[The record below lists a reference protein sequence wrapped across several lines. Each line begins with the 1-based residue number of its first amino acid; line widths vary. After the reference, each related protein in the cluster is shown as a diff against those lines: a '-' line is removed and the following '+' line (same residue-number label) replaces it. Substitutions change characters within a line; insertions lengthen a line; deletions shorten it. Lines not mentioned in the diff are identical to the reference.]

1 MTSAV
6 RTYLILGLVV
16 APFLGAATAPAG
28 CNQDVASALNAI
40 HTDLAN
46 MEMAAGQSL
55 ATACAFA
62 PMLQADVSAVVALSK
77 LSAQQQAD
85 IQSAQAVI
93 STACQNPTATN
104 SVALVAKVSAAIAKV
119 QAIQSGA
126 AQ

>member
-1 MTSAV
+1 MASAL
-6 RTYLILGLVV
+6 RTYMILGLVA

-28 CNQDVASALNAI
+28 CNQDAANALNAI
-40 HTDLAN
+40 HADLAN
-46 MEMAAGQSL
+46 METAAGQSL

-62 PMLQADVSAVVALSK
+62 PVLQADVGAVVALSK
-77 LSAQQQAD
+77 LAAQQQAD

-104 SVALVAKVSAAIAKV
+104 SDALLAKVVAAVAKV

>member
-1 MTSAV
+1 MKL

-16 APFLGAATAPAG
+16 APFLGAATAPAS
-28 CNQDVASALNAI
+28 CNQDVANALDTV
-40 HTDLAN
+40 HSDLAN
-46 MEMAAGQSL
+46 METAAGQSL

-62 PMLQADVSAVVALSK
+62 PILQADVNAVTALSK
-77 LSAQQQAD
+77 LSTQQQVD

-93 STACQNPTATN
+93 ATACKNPSVNSATIIAN
-104 SVALVAKVSAAIAKV
+104 VGAAIAKV